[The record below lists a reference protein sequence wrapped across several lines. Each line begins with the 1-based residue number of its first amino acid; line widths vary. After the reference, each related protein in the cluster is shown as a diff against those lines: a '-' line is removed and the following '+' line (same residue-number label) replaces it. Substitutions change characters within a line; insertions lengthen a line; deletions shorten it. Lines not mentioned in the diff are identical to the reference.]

1 VCRILKTPVATVKTY
16 DSDFF
21 FSSKEEDRKNSSSS
35 SSSSS
40 SSAFATISL
49 ELPDELPSVE
59 EALKVR
65 VATVKV
71 WDSDLFLKEEED

>member
-1 VCRILKTPVATVKTY
+1 VKTY

-21 FSSKEEDRKNSSSS
+21 FSSKEEDRKNSS